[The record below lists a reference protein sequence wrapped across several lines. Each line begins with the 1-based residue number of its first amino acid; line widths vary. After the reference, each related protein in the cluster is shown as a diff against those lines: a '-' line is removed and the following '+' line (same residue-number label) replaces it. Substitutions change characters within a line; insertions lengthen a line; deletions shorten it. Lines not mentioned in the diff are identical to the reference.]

1 MFLWRSLSPVVLA
14 CVAVALT
21 RGKPEDKP
29 VGTTS
34 AASAKGSEDIAKN

>member
-1 MFLWRSLSPVVLA
+1 MFLWRSLSPVVLT

-29 VGTTS
+29 VGITPATT
-34 AASAKGSEDIAKN
+34 AKGGEDIAKN